1 MGSKDDEYD
10 YLFKGTEFYTFFSVS
25 NFTPRKR
32 ISILCVSYPSLASG
46 RRWFVLS
53 DVLSDVVK
61 DTGNEMSKYL
71 STKLPI

>member
-10 YLFKGTEFYTFFSVS
+10 YLFKGTEFYTFVSVS
-25 NFTPRKR
+25 NLTPRKWR
-32 ISILCVSYPSLASG
+32 RILCVAYPSVASG
-46 RRWFVLS
+46 RRWFVLCF
-53 DVLSDVVK
+53 VVK